1 MNSLLFRPLPA
12 PVKRALLRYVI
23 WENERY
29 LADCAR
35 CGIHDSRFL
44 RELRGQIQAD
54 RVQLAL
60 LQPPTRS
67 PA

>member
-1 MNSLLFRPLPA
+1 MNSLLFRALPR

-23 WENERY
+23 WETERY

-35 CGIHDSRFL
+35 CGIFDSHSL
-44 RELRGQIQAD
+44 RDVRAELSAN